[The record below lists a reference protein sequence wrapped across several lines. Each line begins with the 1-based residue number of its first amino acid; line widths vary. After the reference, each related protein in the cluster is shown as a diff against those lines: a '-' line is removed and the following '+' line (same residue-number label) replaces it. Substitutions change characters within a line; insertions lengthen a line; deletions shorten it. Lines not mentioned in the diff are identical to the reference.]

1 MPDWNP
7 AEIIGIKPKPLALS
21 IYKEL
26 ITDGIWAYQRDNYG
40 YRNLRSFPLLVDL
53 GGLPYIDTRVSF
65 NSFLPKG
72 LSEELSKKLTNYY
85 LELLEKKPQ
94 LHDKIEFDIT
104 FSCYTFD
111 LKDRLKALTIFFT
124 ESEIITIH
132 EVLKNLTDNI
142 IHEKRIV
149 AKRYSKISELE
160 HRHKTIFN
168 PDFDDLTKSIG

>member
-1 MPDWNP
+1 M
-7 AEIIGIKPKPLALS
+7 
-21 IYKEL
+21 
-26 ITDGIWAYQRDNYG
+26 
-40 YRNLRSFPLLVDL
+40 DL
-53 GGLPYIDTRVSF
+53 GVSHIDTRVSF
-65 NSFLPKG
+65 NFFTQRPVRRII
-72 LSEELSKKLTNYY
+72 KKLTNYY

-111 LKDRLKALTIFFT
+111 LKDRLKALKQYFFT

-149 AKRYSKISELE
+149 AKRYSKN
-160 HRHKTIFN
+160 F
-168 PDFDDLTKSIG
+168 